1 MSRYCRPLYIL
12 YLPVNRLH
20 SMLLKKLIGF
30 TKMLATK
37 KASVSRQ
44 RAWMRCCQYQMLW
57 ICKHRN
63 LRLRRTPPEHIY
75 YRSVLL
81 IYSLYDC
88 IRELLPAV
96 SLMRVCLI
104 ILTVAPYSIA
114 KLPDQPISSGIR
126 YWGYHTLNRR
136 AVPCRYSAVM
146 VEYPSETEAQKTTV
160 HVPD

>member
-20 SMLLKKLIGF
+20 SMLLKKIIGF
-30 TKMLATK
+30 TKMLTAK
-37 KASVSRQ
+37 KTSVCRQ
-44 RAWMRCCQYQMLW
+44 RAWMRCCQYQMFW

-63 LRLRRTPPEHIY
+63 LRLRRTSPEHIY

-96 SLMRVCLI
+96 SLMRVSR
-104 ILTVAPYSIA
+104 TFYS
-114 KLPDQPISSGIR
+114 R
-126 YWGYHTLNRR
+126 
-136 AVPCRYSAVM
+136 
-146 VEYPSETEAQKTTV
+146 EYPSSVKTRQQIYKTGSKITRYGV
-160 HVPD
+160 SASCRAWWR

>member
-30 TKMLATK
+30 TKMLTAK

-63 LRLRRTPPEHIY
+63 LRLRRTSPKHIY

-96 SLMRVCLI
+96 SLMRVGLMS
-104 ILTVAPYSIA
+104 LTVSTVFKSKTPWSAHFFRYP
-114 KLPDQPISSGIR
+114 LLGISHPRSS
-126 YWGYHTLNRR
+126 L
-136 AVPCRYSAVM
+136 S
-146 VEYPSETEAQKTTV
+146 SL
-160 HVPD
+160 

>member
-1 MSRYCRPLYIL
+1 
-12 YLPVNRLH
+12 
-20 SMLLKKLIGF
+20 MLLKKLIGF
-30 TKMLATK
+30 TKMLTAK

-63 LRLRRTPPEHIY
+63 LRLRRTSPEHIY

-96 SLMRVCLI
+96 SLMRVCLM
-104 ILTVAPYSIA
+104 S
-114 KLPDQPISSGIR
+114 PDSEHISSGIR

-146 VEYPSETEAQKTTV
+146 VEYPSETEALKTTI
-160 HVPD
+160 HAPD

>member
-96 SLMRVCLI
+96 SLMPSC
-104 ILTVAPYSIA
+104 S
-114 KLPDQPISSGIR
+114 
-126 YWGYHTLNRR
+126 
-136 AVPCRYSAVM
+136 RYSQIGWYARLLASMRSALSIHFSLV
-146 VEYPSETEAQKTTV
+146 SL
-160 HVPD
+160 